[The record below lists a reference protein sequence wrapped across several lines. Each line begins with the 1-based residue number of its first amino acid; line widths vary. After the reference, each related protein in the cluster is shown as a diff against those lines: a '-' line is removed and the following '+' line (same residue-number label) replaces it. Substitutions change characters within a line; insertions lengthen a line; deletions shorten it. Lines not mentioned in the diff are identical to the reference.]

1 MVVVTI
7 KTVAK
12 HAKVKSNPQHFETLL
27 TKSHKRT
34 HVYNNAIIEYKV
46 RTHARGFNT

>member
-1 MVVVTI
+1 MVVSI
-7 KTVAK
+7 KTVVK
-12 HAKVKSNPQHFETLL
+12 HAKVKSNPQTFETLT

-34 HVYNNAIIEYKV
+34 HVYNNAIFKYKL